1 MFSDRKPDSG
11 REHEAATSMTSAHTL
26 RQKRIA
32 LVDSDALQR
41 TCTGSSLKAIGI
53 DHASFEHLHGLINA
67 AREGRRFD
75 AILLG
80 LHADAAPVVALIADV
95 WSALGQRVH
104 VFFMAHPTELPHARE
119 ALSRSAVGGWRSQL
133 ILSPASD
140 AELRAVFH
148 GKGFHA

>member
-1 MFSDRKPDSG
+1 
-11 REHEAATSMTSAHTL
+11 MTSAHTL
-26 RQKRIA
+26 RQNRIA

-41 TCTGSSLKAIGI
+41 MCTGSSLKAIGI

-80 LHADAAPVVALIADV
+80 LHADAAQVVALIADV

-119 ALSRSAVGGWRSQL
+119 ALSRSAVSGWRSQV

-148 GKGFHA
+148 GKEFHA